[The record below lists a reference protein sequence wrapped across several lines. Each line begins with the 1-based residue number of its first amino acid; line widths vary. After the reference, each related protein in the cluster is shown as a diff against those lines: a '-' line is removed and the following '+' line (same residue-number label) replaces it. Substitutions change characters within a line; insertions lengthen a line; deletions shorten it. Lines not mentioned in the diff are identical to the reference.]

1 MKEPKAWC
9 QRVWHFSF
17 TTSFFSFQIPSISC
31 NTAAIIYFYIY
42 FFRLQPHHSDTLHTP
57 RWVASCMTCLG
68 QQPSCFNSAD
78 SFNHIYFGKALAPCK
93 VNQYTEGTSGRK
105 GNGAMHS
112 LKTYK
117 KHTQC
122 YPWKV
127 LVYFCKILFSGL
139 LRSGRCWLD
148 RLLSLRKGK
157 GTKAAEDTFK

>member
-1 MKEPKAWC
+1 MSKVLAFLLYNLLFLSSNP
-9 QRVWHFSF
+9 QHQLQHGSNYLFLYL
-17 TTSFFSFQIPSISC
+17 FFM
-31 NTAAIIYFYIY
+31 
-42 FFRLQPHHSDTLHTP
+42 LQPHHSDTLHTP
-57 RWVASCMTCLG
+57 HWFASCMTCLG

-78 SFNHIYFGKALAPCK
+78 SFDHIYFGKVLALAPCK
-93 VNQYTEGTSGRK
+93 VNQYTEGMSGRK

-139 LRSGRCWLD
+139 LRPGHCWLD
-148 RLLSLRKGK
+148 RLLLLRKGE
-157 GTKAAEDTFK
+157 GTKAAEEGTFK